1 MLRKDRERDA
11 AFAWEVFQK
20 APYATLSLT
29 DEVGKPYAIPI
40 SPVVDEAYHVVYFH
54 CAGHGEKWE
63 LLAKNPPVCLS
74 AVSYAAAIPNEFSM
88 AYASAVLHG
97 RAEVVTD
104 EAEQVKAKAKLL
116 REQYQQ
122 KQRDYQDLKEE
133 TLKVVRGTSRLNVDL
148 LNNLIEETTVQMAEL
163 EGQIR
168 TAEAELR
175 EVLSGAEQVRQEYA
189 QLMDWA
195 GLYDNC
201 SFEAKKMIAAQFVK
215 AVRVKRGYEVDIEFN
230 VSFEE
235 FQTLYLEPESEEDR
249 RSRSATYLSLV
260 EKSGQAG

>member
-1 MLRKDRERDA
+1 M
-11 AFAWEVFQK
+11 
-20 APYATLSLT
+20 
-29 DEVGKPYAIPI
+29 
-40 SPVVDEAYHVVYFH
+40 
-54 CAGHGEKWE
+54 
-63 LLAKNPPVCLS
+63 
-74 AVSYAAAIPNEFSM
+74 
-88 AYASAVLHG
+88 
-97 RAEVVTD
+97 
-104 EAEQVKAKAKLL
+104 
-116 REQYQQ
+116 
-122 KQRDYQDLKEE
+122 KEE

-235 FQTLYLEPESEEDR
+235 FQTLYLE
-249 RSRSATYLSLV
+249 
-260 EKSGQAG
+260 SGGVRKIGAPGLLLISPLWRNPGSWLKIRPIFKTIDTFLFYPVSFPANKLHNKILFD

>member
-1 MLRKDRERDA
+1 MRERVVPQSEVPLTTRGQSLLVGNVYCGHCGARLSLATAGRNYRKKDGTVVKKTYSCYKCYNKAMA
-11 AFAWEVFQK
+11 AEKCDGQTTYGVSKLDNLVDQIIHIQLQRIQK
-20 APYATLSLT
+20 APPQALI
-29 DEVGKPYAIPI
+29 E
-40 SPVVDEAYHVVYFH
+40 
-54 CAGHGEKWE
+54 
-63 LLAKNPPVCLS
+63 
-74 AVSYAAAIPNEFSM
+74 
-88 AYASAVLHG
+88 
-97 RAEVVTD
+97 
-104 EAEQVKAKAKLL
+104 
-116 REQYQQ
+116 

-168 TAEAELR
+168 TAETELR

>member
-1 MLRKDRERDA
+1 MSILYLLSFFKKIESCIDRILFFYLNYFTTFA
-11 AFAWEVFQK
+11 ALALIYPTNFPDF
-20 APYATLSLT
+20 
-29 DEVGKPYAIPI
+29 
-40 SPVVDEAYHVVYFH
+40 VYNARYLF
-54 CAGHGEKWE
+54 
-63 LLAKNPPVCLS
+63 PFSCL
-74 AVSYAAAIPNEFSM
+74 Y
-88 AYASAVLHG
+88 L
-97 RAEVVTD
+97 
-104 EAEQVKAKAKLL
+104 VKAKAKLL

>member
-1 MLRKDRERDA
+1 MEQQELYRYYSTQR
-11 AFAWEVFQK
+11 
-20 APYATLSLT
+20 
-29 DEVGKPYAIPI
+29 
-40 SPVVDEAYHVVYFH
+40 PVDI
-54 CAGHGEKWE
+54 G
-63 LLAKNPPVCLS
+63 
-74 AVSYAAAIPNEFSM
+74 
-88 AYASAVLHG
+88 
-97 RAEVVTD
+97 T
-104 EAEQVKAKAKLL
+104 
-116 REQYQQ
+116 
-122 KQRDYQDLKEE
+122 YQDLKEE

>member
-1 MLRKDRERDA
+1 MA
-11 AFAWEVFQK
+11 AEKCDGQTTYGVSKLDNLVDQIIHIQLQRIQK
-20 APYATLSLT
+20 APPQAL
-29 DEVGKPYAIPI
+29 I
-40 SPVVDEAYHVVYFH
+40 
-54 CAGHGEKWE
+54 EKQ
-63 LLAKNPPVCLS
+63 
-74 AVSYAAAIPNEFSM
+74 
-88 AYASAVLHG
+88 
-97 RAEVVTD
+97 RD
-104 EAEQVKAKAKLL
+104 REAEQVKAKAKLL

-175 EVLSGAEQVRQEYA
+175 EVLSGAEQVRQE
-189 QLMDWA
+189 
-195 GLYDNC
+195 
-201 SFEAKKMIAAQFVK
+201 AKKMIAAQFVK

>member
-1 MLRKDRERDA
+1 M
-11 AFAWEVFQK
+11 
-20 APYATLSLT
+20 
-29 DEVGKPYAIPI
+29 G
-40 SPVVDEAYHVVYFH
+40 
-54 CAGHGEKWE
+54 
-63 LLAKNPPVCLS
+63 LL
-74 AVSYAAAIPNEFSM
+74 I
-88 AYASAVLHG
+88 
-97 RAEVVTD
+97 
-104 EAEQVKAKAKLL
+104 
-116 REQYQQ
+116 QQ

-201 SFEAKKMIAAQFVK
+201 SFEAKKMIAAQSGSSAAMRWTLNLMFPLRNFRPFIWSRR
-215 AVRVKRGYEVDIEFN
+215 VRKIGAPGLLLISPLWRNPGRLVENTPHLQDNRHFLFYP
-230 VSFEE
+230 VSFPANKLHNKILFAKSALFVPFIDDIAEGRKLVV
-235 FQTLYLEPESEEDR
+235 TLSAVHTIIHRNKVNIMFGKHDFRIHADLQIITSE
-249 RSRSATYLSLV
+249 T
-260 EKSGQAG
+260 